1 MAWHGRDKM
10 CVCCV
15 CGWVGGWW
23 WRWVCGWGVGG
34 GVNCVRLV
42 VHHLMARMFL
52 RPFPRISGLKG
63 QTCHHKDASDCKILA
78 GQQFCGATQKLID
91 AGKLQVGRERG

>member
-1 MAWHGRDKM
+1 
-10 CVCCV
+10 
-15 CGWVGGWW
+15 
-23 WRWVCGWGVGG
+23 
-34 GVNCVRLV
+34 
-42 VHHLMARMFL
+42 MFL